1 MKRLFIFLLP
11 LVLMS
16 TKCDDEGVSSQEDD
30 QKALTELQIKIEN
43 LAASSECNETTTCK
57 YIAFGSKPCG
67 GPWSYL
73 VYSTSIDIEALEA
86 LVKEYN
92 EKQADYNK
100 KWGIFSDCM
109 FVSPPKEVT
118 CENNTCIAIY

>member
-1 MKRLFIFLLP
+1 MRYIIILLLP
-11 LVLMS
+11 LFLLS
-16 TKCDDEGVSSQEDD
+16 TKCEDDIELSQEEE
-30 QKALTELQIKIEN
+30 QTVLTELLTKIET
-43 LAASSECNETTTCK
+43 LAAQSECNETTSCK
-57 YIAFGSKPCG
+57 YIALGSKPCG

-73 VYSTSIDIEALEA
+73 VYSTSIDEEMLILQ
-86 LVKEYN
+86 VKQYN